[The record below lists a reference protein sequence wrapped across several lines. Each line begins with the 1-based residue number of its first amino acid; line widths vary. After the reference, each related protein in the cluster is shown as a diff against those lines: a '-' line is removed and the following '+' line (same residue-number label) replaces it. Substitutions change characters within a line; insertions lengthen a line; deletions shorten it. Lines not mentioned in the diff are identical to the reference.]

1 MAQLVFVA
9 AASSNNVIGKGGTL
23 PWRLKADLRRF
34 RALTLGKPVVM
45 GHRTWDSLD
54 GPLDRRANIVVTRNR
69 DLEAEGAIVA
79 YSLDEALRLA
89 GIEARERGADEI
101 CIIGGG
107 ELFREA
113 LGRADRI
120 YLTRVRGDFEGDTH
134 FPELDPQDWVEVSRE
149 ALPRSEGDTAEG
161 TFVVYDRRR

>member
-1 MAQLVFVA
+1 MARLVFVA
-9 AASSNNVIGKGGTL
+9 AVSSNNIIGMGGTL
-23 PWRLKADLRRF
+23 PWRIKADLRRF

-45 GHRTWDSLD
+45 GHRTWDSLK
-54 GPLDRRANIVVTRNR
+54 GPLDQRANIVVTRNR

-89 GIEARERGADEI
+89 GIEARERGVDEI

-107 ELFREA
+107 QLFQEA
-113 LGRADRI
+113 LDHADRI
-120 YLTRVRGDFEGDTH
+120 YLTRVQGDFEGDTH

-149 ALPRSEGDTAEG
+149 ELPRSKGDTAEG
-161 TFVVYDRRR
+161 TFAVYDRRR